1 MVFQLGIWI
10 KYKKISAKSRKS
22 RMEQKQNA
30 PMAKKR
36 QKRRGWQMPLNPRSS
51 APLGASSS
59 LKEISWTQ
67 SNVQNKLPPTTF

>member
-1 MVFQLGIWI
+1 
-10 KYKKISAKSRKS
+10 
-22 RMEQKQNA
+22 MEQKQNA

-59 LKEISWTQ
+59 LESALQKAL
-67 SNVQNKLPPTTF
+67 KTTLDYLSMLFLIGKI